1 MKQFH
6 RDLPGKASN
15 KISSLSLIASENSLL
30 MLTKNNTEKKKYNV
44 KVCIFKIHYFDTR
57 AITKCD

>member
-15 KISSLSLIASENSLL
+15 KIPSISLIASENSLL
-30 MLTKNNTEKKKYNV
+30 MLTKNNTEKKKN
-44 KVCIFKIHYFDTR
+44 
-57 AITKCD
+57 IT